1 MAHEKVRHP
10 SELVKRPARGAKKV
24 NDWAA
29 LRLAG
34 VYGAAATI
42 WAFAAYSLF
51 GAAVSNSTQNHML
64 YWSNA
69 AQLVFCPL
77 MVYVGNL
84 IGRGQQAKADADHE
98 ALTHIATTMDE
109 VKVLVTPKSRRAGA

>member
-1 MAHEKVRHP
+1 MSHYRVKHP
-10 SELVKRPARGAKKV
+10 NELLKGSGGVVKKA

-29 LRLAG
+29 FRLAAL
-34 VYGAAATI
+34 YGAALTI
-42 WAFAAYSLF
+42 WLFAIYSTLGVVF
-51 GAAVSNSTQNHML
+51 SKYQVTLL

-84 IGRGQQAKADADHE
+84 LDKKAKAKADADHE
-98 ALTHIATTMDE
+98 AMTHIATTADAILE
-109 VKVLVTPKSRRAGA
+109 AVKEKDHA